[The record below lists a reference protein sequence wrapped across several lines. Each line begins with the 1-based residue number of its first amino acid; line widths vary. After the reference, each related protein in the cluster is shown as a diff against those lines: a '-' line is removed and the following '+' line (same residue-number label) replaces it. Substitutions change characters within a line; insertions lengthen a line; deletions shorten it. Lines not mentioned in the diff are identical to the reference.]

1 MVKVHPERLS
11 RSLQFQSVPEEIQWH
26 QAEADLGY
34 TETQHRLGR
43 LYLES
48 ANNVNELYQ
57 AYKWLFISVALGN
70 ETAKDD
76 LIEVN
81 TRLDYDQI
89 DEAYQLA
96 EEWFE
101 EKFDEVSE
109 RDESK
114 WSPELLRWRFALP
127 LVH

>member
-1 MVKVHPERLS
+1 MLSENDMPRLH
-11 RSLQFQSVPEEIQWH
+11 FQSVPEEIQWH
-26 QAEADLGY
+26 LTEAELGY
-34 TETQHRLGR
+34 TKIQHRIGS

-48 ANNVNELYQ
+48 SCSVEELYQ

-70 ETAKDD
+70 EAAKDD

-89 DEAYQLA
+89 DQAYQLA
-96 EEWFE
+96 EDWFD
-101 EKFDEVSE
+101 EKFDEISE

-114 WSPELLRWRFALP
+114 WSPELMKWRFALP

>member
-1 MVKVHPERLS
+1 MLS
-11 RSLQFQSVPEEIQWH
+11 ENNIPCLHFQSVSEEIQWH
-26 QAEADLGY
+26 LAEAELGF
-34 TETQHRLGR
+34 TKIQHRLGS

-48 ANNVNELYQ
+48 TCSVEELYQ

-70 ETAKDD
+70 EAAKDD
-76 LIEVN
+76 LVEVN

-89 DEAYQLA
+89 NHAYQLA
-96 EEWFE
+96 EDWFD
-101 EKFDEVSE
+101 EKFDDISE

-114 WSPELLRWRFALP
+114 WSPELMKWRFALP

>member
-1 MVKVHPERLS
+1 MLS
-11 RSLQFQSVPEEIQWH
+11 ENNMICLHFQSVPEEIQWH
-26 QAEADLGY
+26 LTEAELGY
-34 TETQHRLGR
+34 TKIQHRLGS

-48 ANNVNELYQ
+48 ACSGEDLYQ

-70 ETAKDD
+70 EVAKDA

-89 DEAYQLA
+89 DQAYQLA
-96 EEWFE
+96 EDWFD
-101 EKFDEVSE
+101 EKFDEISE

-114 WSPELLRWRFALP
+114 WSPELMKWRFALA

>member
-1 MVKVHPERLS
+1 MCVESAVPCIH
-11 RSLQFQSVPEEIQWH
+11 FQSVHEEIRWH
-26 QAEADLGY
+26 LTEADLGF
-34 TETQHRLGR
+34 TKIQHRLGS

-48 ANNVNELYQ
+48 ASSVGELYQ

-70 ETAKDD
+70 ESAKEA

-89 DEAYQLA
+89 DQAYQLA
-96 EEWFE
+96 EDWFD
-101 EKFDEVSE
+101 EKFEEVSE
-109 RDESK
+109 RDESR
-114 WSPELLRWRFALP
+114 WSPELLTWRFALP

>member
-1 MVKVHPERLS
+1 MLS
-11 RSLQFQSVPEEIQWH
+11 ENNMPCLHFQSVSEEIQWYLTE
-26 QAEADLGY
+26 AELGY
-34 TETQHRLGR
+34 TKIQHRLGS
-43 LYLES
+43 LYLGLTGSVEDI
-48 ANNVNELYQ
+48 YQ

-70 ETAKDD
+70 EAAKDD

-89 DEAYQLA
+89 DQAYQLA
-96 EEWFE
+96 EDWFD

-109 RDESK
+109 RDECK
-114 WSPELLRWRFALP
+114 WSPELMKWRFALP

>member
-1 MVKVHPERLS
+1 MSTERNATNLH
-11 RSLQFQSVPEEIQWH
+11 FQSVPEEIRWYLT
-26 QAEADLGY
+26 EADLGF
-34 TETQHRLGR
+34 TKIQHHLGS

-48 ANNVNELYQ
+48 ANSVGELYQ

-70 ETAKDD
+70 ESAKNA

-89 DEAYQLA
+89 DQAYQLA
-96 EEWFE
+96 EDWFD
-101 EKFDEVSE
+101 EKFDEVTE

-114 WSPELLRWRFALP
+114 WSPELLKWRFALP

>member
-1 MVKVHPERLS
+1 MLS
-11 RSLQFQSVPEEIQWH
+11 ENNMPCLHFQSVPEEIQWH
-26 QAEADLGY
+26 LNEAELGY
-34 TETQHRLGR
+34 TKIQHRIGS

-48 ANNVNELYQ
+48 TYSVEELYQ

-70 ETAKDD
+70 EAAKDD

-89 DEAYQLA
+89 NQAYQLA
-96 EEWFE
+96 EDWFD
-101 EKFDEVSE
+101 EKFDEISE

-114 WSPELLRWRFALP
+114 WSPELMKWRFALP

>member
-1 MVKVHPERLS
+1 MGTEINGNS
-11 RSLQFQSVPEEIQWH
+11 IQFQSMHEEIQWLLT
-26 QAEADLGY
+26 EADLGF
-34 TETQHRLGR
+34 TKIQHRLGS

-48 ANNVNELYQ
+48 ASSVGELYQ
-57 AYKWLFISVALGN
+57 AYKWLFIAVALGN
-70 ETAKDD
+70 ESARNP

-89 DEAYQLA
+89 DQAYQLA
-96 EEWFE
+96 ESWFDG
-101 EKFDEVSE
+101 KFDEISD

-114 WSPELLRWRFALP
+114 WSPELMKWRFALP

>member
-1 MVKVHPERLS
+1 MLS
-11 RSLQFQSVPEEIQWH
+11 ENNMPCLHFQSVPEEIQWH
-26 QAEADLGY
+26 LNEAELGY
-34 TETQHRLGR
+34 TKIQHRIGS

-48 ANNVNELYQ
+48 TCSVEELYQ

-70 ETAKDD
+70 EAAKDD

-89 DEAYQLA
+89 NQAYQLA
-96 EEWFE
+96 EDWFN
-101 EKFDEVSE
+101 EKFDEISE

-114 WSPELLRWRFALP
+114 WSPELMKWRFALP